1 MSSWCFCFEVAV
13 NITMPCTL
21 PKFGWFHLSL
31 WYYEFVLSPPFHHGC
46 YFEPWFLHLWVT
58 RQLARSIGGGRKI
71 KMMKCDFFLK
81 PGTHAG
87 QNPNIINSSPPPP
100 NFKQQVIRGELWP
113 SLGEI
118 HETQASETIPV
129 CREHICERR
138 TL

>member
-1 MSSWCFCFEVAV
+1 MAAILNRGSYIFG
-13 NITMPCTL
+13 L
-21 PKFGWFHLSL
+21 PGNL
-31 WYYEFVLSPPFHHGC
+31 
-46 YFEPWFLHLWVT
+46 
-58 RQLARSIGGGRKI
+58 LAPSGGGRKI

-87 QNPNIINSSPPPP
+87 QNPNIINSSFPPPP